1 MSGSNV
7 MPFERKIEFIKENL
21 HMTERQETKEP
32 QYGIVFDVIEKHGVA
47 KLGLMANESWNQ
59 DPKRTLFTLSRYKF
73 VAKMMAGRKRVL
85 EIGCAD
91 AFGTRL
97 VQQEVG
103 QVTAVDFDPV
113 FIADA
118 QARLDPAWPMDC
130 RVHDMLSGPVPG
142 KYDGIYSLDVLEHID
157 PRYEN
162 TFMINLLTSLDPNGA
177 VIIGLPSLESQSYAS
192 PQSKAGHVN
201 CKSGKVFKAFLE
213 QYFHNVF
220 VFSMN
225 DEVVHTG
232 YYPMAHYLL
241 ALCTTPRVVSV

>member
-1 MSGSNV
+1 MA
-7 MPFERKIEFIKENL
+7 ER
-21 HMTERQETKEP
+21 TETKEP
-32 QYGIVFDVIEKHGVA
+32 QYGIVFDVIEKHGVT

-73 VAKMMAGRKRVL
+73 VAKMMSGRKRVL

-103 QVTAVDFDPV
+103 HVTAVDFDPV

-118 QARLDPAWPMDC
+118 KARLNPAWPMDVF
-130 RVHDMLSGPVPG
+130 VHDMLTGPVPG
-142 KYDGIYSLDVLEHID
+142 KYDGIYSLDVLEHIAPSD
-157 PRYEN
+157 EK
-162 TFMINLLTSLDPNGA
+162 TFMTNLVASLEPNG
-177 VIIGLPSLESQSYAS
+177 VTIIGIPSKESQVYAS

-201 CKSGKVFKAFLE
+201 CKPGKEFKAFLE
-213 QYFHNVF
+213 QYFLNVF

-232 YYPMAHYLL
+232 YYPMANYLL
-241 ALCTTPRVVSV
+241 ALCVTLNPD